1 MEATR
6 LIVILIMGVLAF
18 VARALPQIFFLG
30 RPFPPAWDFFLRYL
44 SYALICSIVSTTLFM
59 TAARFESQAAPHRA
73 AALLVAVIVARRTR
87 SAVTG
92 MIIGTIV
99 MVLLS
104 WMR

>member
-6 LIVILIMGVLAF
+6 LLIILIMGLLAF
-18 VARALPQIFFLG
+18 GMRVLPQIYFLG
-30 RPFPPAWDFFLRYL
+30 RTFPPAWDLFFRYL
-44 SYALICSIVSTTLFM
+44 SYALICTIVSTTLFM
-59 TAARFESQAAPHRA
+59 AAGHFESQAAPHRA
-73 AALLVAVIVARRTR
+73 VALLATIVVAQRTR

-99 MVLLS
+99 VLLLS

>member
-6 LIVILIMGVLAF
+6 LLIIFIMGLLAF
-18 VARALPQIFFLG
+18 GMRVLPQIFFLG
-30 RPFPPAWDFFLRYL
+30 RTFPPAWDLFFRYL

-59 TAARFESQAAPHRA
+59 AAGHFESQAAPHRA
-73 AALLVAVIVARRTR
+73 VALFATIVVAQRTR

-92 MIIGTIV
+92 MIIGATV
-99 MVLLS
+99 VLLLL